1 MINSIKQ
8 ENFKLLKKKSTFII
22 PLIIIVLMTLQAL
35 LLKNYVPPKVLLES
49 NFGGAFWVTLLLIIQ
64 SSTIITM
71 ELHYGTIKNI
81 LYRNASRKNIILSKI
96 LILAIYSFIYFA
108 ITVVFSLILCAI
120 FYHDI
125 SIFSNIGNEL
135 SLFNQM
141 LLGTLGCYIGTWLV
155 LSITL
160 LISCA
165 MNRSEISIAVGIVF
179 FLITSLL
186 SSILAMA
193 IDRWPW
199 LKWGPINMMNI
210 TSQISDH
217 SLKAT
222 TKLEL
227 HELVLG
233 NIFYIIIFLMLVVFV
248 FKKKNV

>member
-1 MINSIKQ
+1 M
-8 ENFKLLKKKSTFII
+8 
-22 PLIIIVLMTLQAL
+22 
-35 LLKNYVPPKVLLES
+35 ES
-49 NFGGAFWVTLLLIIQ
+49 NFGGLFWVTLLLIIQ

-71 ELHYGTIKNI
+71 EFHYGTIKNI
-81 LYRNASRKNIILSKI
+81 LYRNSSRKNIILSKI
-96 LILAIYSFIYFA
+96 LILIIYSFIYFA
-108 ITVVFSLILCAI
+108 IIAIFSLILCAI

-125 SIFSNIGNEL
+125 NIFSNIRNEL
-135 SLFNQM
+135 PLFSQM
-141 LLGTLGCYIGTWLV
+141 LLGNLGCYIGTWLV

-165 MNRSEISIAVGIVF
+165 VNKSEISIAVGIVF

-186 SSILAMA
+186 SSILAMT

-199 LKWGPINMMNI
+199 LKWAPVNMMNI
-210 TSQISDH
+210 VSQINDH

-233 NIFYIIIFLMLVVFV
+233 NIFYIIIFLILVVFV
-248 FKKKNV
+248 FKKKSI

>member
-1 MINSIKQ
+1 MKIKQ
-8 ENFKLLKKKSTFII
+8 TYLLRASF
-22 PLIIIVLMTLQAL
+22 AFL
-35 LLKNYVPPKVLLES
+35 LLMFLGYLVKFYPDNLTGIDT
-49 NFGGAFWVTLLLIIQ
+49 NIQ
-64 SSTIITM
+64 SAMRGDFPSVETCFFTTIT
-71 ELHYGTIKNI
+71 N
-81 LYRNASRKNIILSKI
+81 
-96 LILAIYSFIYFA
+96 F
-108 ITVVFSLILCAI
+108 
-120 FYHDI
+120 
-125 SIFSNIGNEL
+125 GNEL

>member
-1 MINSIKQ
+1 
-8 ENFKLLKKKSTFII
+8 
-22 PLIIIVLMTLQAL
+22 
-35 LLKNYVPPKVLLES
+35 
-49 NFGGAFWVTLLLIIQ
+49 
-64 SSTIITM
+64 
-71 ELHYGTIKNI
+71 
-81 LYRNASRKNIILSKI
+81 
-96 LILAIYSFIYFA
+96 
-108 ITVVFSLILCAI
+108 
-120 FYHDI
+120 
-125 SIFSNIGNEL
+125 
-135 SLFNQM
+135 M
-141 LLGTLGCYIGTWLV
+141 LLGNLGCYIGTWLV

-165 MNRSEISIAVGIVF
+165 VNKSEISIAVGIVF

-186 SSILAMA
+186 SSILAMT

-199 LKWGPINMMNI
+199 LKWAPVNMMNI
-210 TSQISDH
+210 VSQINDH